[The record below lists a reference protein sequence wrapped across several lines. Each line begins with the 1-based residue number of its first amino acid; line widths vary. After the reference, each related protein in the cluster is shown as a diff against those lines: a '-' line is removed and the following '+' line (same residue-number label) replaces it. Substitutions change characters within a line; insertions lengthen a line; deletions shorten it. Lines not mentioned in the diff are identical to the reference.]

1 MTCQRANRKLVH
13 TAPELHPVLVK
24 SPWHHIGIDFVGP
37 ILELKSG
44 NLYILT
50 VSDYFSKWVEAV
62 PLPSKH
68 AVGVAHTLFKVSKN
82 EMYSVA
88 VVRVCWKHY
97 SNK

>member
-1 MTCQRANRKLVH
+1 M
-13 TAPELHPVLVK
+13 
-24 SPWHHIGIDFVGP
+24 GP
-37 ILELKSG
+37 ILESKSG

-50 VSDYFSKWVEAV
+50 VSDYLSKWVEAV
-62 PLPSKH
+62 PLPSH
-68 AVGVAHTLFKVSKN
+68 AVGVAHALFKVSNN

>member
-1 MTCQRANRKLVH
+1 M
-13 TAPELHPVLVK
+13 
-24 SPWHHIGIDFVGP
+24 GP
-37 ILELKSG
+37 ILESESE

-50 VSDYFSKWVEAV
+50 VSNNFSKWVEAV

-68 AVGVAHTLFKVSKN
+68 AVGVAHALLKVSKN

-97 SNK
+97 KSLV

>member
-1 MTCQRANRKLVH
+1 M
-13 TAPELHPVLVK
+13 
-24 SPWHHIGIDFVGP
+24 GP
-37 ILELKSG
+37 ILESKSG

-68 AVGVAHTLFKVSKN
+68 AVGVAHALFNCKVSKN

>member
-1 MTCQRANRKLVH
+1 MG
-13 TAPELHPVLVK
+13 
-24 SPWHHIGIDFVGP
+24 S

-50 VSDYFSKWVEAV
+50 VSDYFSKCVEAV

-68 AVGVAHTLFKVSKN
+68 AVRVAHALFKVSKN
-82 EMYSVA
+82 EMYSMA

>member
-1 MTCQRANRKLVH
+1 M
-13 TAPELHPVLVK
+13 
-24 SPWHHIGIDFVGP
+24 GP
-37 ILELKSG
+37 ILESKSG

-68 AVGVAHTLFKVSKN
+68 AVGVAHALFKVSKN